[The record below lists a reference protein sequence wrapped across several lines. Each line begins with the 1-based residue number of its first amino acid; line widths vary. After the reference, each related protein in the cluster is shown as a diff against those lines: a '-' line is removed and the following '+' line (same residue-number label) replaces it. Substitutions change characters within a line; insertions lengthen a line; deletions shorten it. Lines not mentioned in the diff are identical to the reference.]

1 MQKGTATQHR
11 YTKKL
16 LSTILAL
23 TLILSMLQACGQSNT
38 SSPSGTSNQQPSSNN
53 ASTETNNAESIL
65 TQLTKPVEITFWHAM
80 TGHHE
85 ETLQKIAD
93 DFMKQHTNIKVTLVS
108 QGGYGD
114 LQQKLTAAA
123 KSKTLPTMSQ
133 AYEEWINDDIQ
144 NNLVVDLTPYI
155 ENATVGW
162 SQDDLNDIV
171 EVFRKANNWDGH
183 YYGMPFNKSTRILF
197 YNTDYLKDKHV
208 DVPKTWDELRDAA
221 EKLTFES
228 NGKKV
233 IGMGFENSV
242 GNEFSMWVRQ
252 AGGQFINE
260 QTGAVEFNSPEG
272 KKALTFLRG
281 MFEQGIARL
290 AGEDGYM
297 SNPFG
302 RGDVAMYIGSSAGIP
317 FVAKA
322 AEGNIHWSAAV
333 LPKDKVSATPFAG
346 TSVTV
351 YQSATPEQRLAA
363 WEFIKFL
370 INTDNTALWAK
381 ETGYLPVRYSAL
393 QSDTWK
399 QYVEK
404 NPVYGVGEQQF
415 DAGFFDPRILGMN
428 AVYTALGKEIEAAL
442 LGQKSVDQALED
454 AAKAAQEAI
463 DRAKE
468 RAR

>member
-1 MQKGTATQHR
+1 MHHVSFVKQLFS
-11 YTKKL
+11 KKF
-16 LSTILAL
+16 LSTFLTLTLAL
-23 TLILSMLQACGQSNT
+23 VMLQACAQSNN
-38 SSPSGTSNQQPSSNN
+38 SSSSGTTSNQPSTTNET
-53 ASTETNNAESIL
+53 ASQSSETIL
-65 TQLTKPVEITFWHAM
+65 TSLDKPVEITFWHAM

-93 DFMKQHTNIKVTLVS
+93 DFMKQHSNIKINLVS

-133 AYEEWINDDIQ
+133 AYEEWITDDIQ

-162 SQDDLNDIV
+162 SQDELNDIV
-171 EVFRKANNWDGH
+171 EVFRQANNWDGH

-197 YNTDYLKDKHV
+197 YNTDYFKDKNV
-208 DVPKTWDELRDAA
+208 NVPSTWDELRDAA
-221 EKLTFES
+221 KALTFDN

-242 GNEFSMWVRQ
+242 GTEFSMWVRQ
-252 AGGQFINE
+252 AGGQFIDE
-260 QTGAVEFNSPEG
+260 QTGTVEFNSPEG
-272 KKALTFLRG
+272 KKALTFLQG

-322 AEGNIHWSAAV
+322 AEGNIHWSATV
-333 LPKDKVSATPFAG
+333 LPKDKKSATPFAG

-370 INTDNTALWAK
+370 INTDNTAFWAK

-393 QSDTWK
+393 QSETWK
-399 QYVEK
+399 QYVAN
-404 NPVYGVGEQQF
+404 NPAYGVGEQQF
-415 DAGFFDPRILGMN
+415 DAGFFEPRILGMS
-428 AVYTALGKEIEAAL
+428 AVYAALGKEIEAAL

-454 AAKAAQEAI
+454 AAKAAQEAL
-463 DRAKE
+463 DRAKQ

>member
-1 MQKGTATQHR
+1 MQSMRMTKPFLATMLVFI
-11 YTKKL
+11 L
-16 LSTILAL
+16 LLM
-23 TLILSMLQACGQSNT
+23 TLSACGQNNPPT
-38 SSPSGTSNQQPSSNN
+38 GSSSS
-53 ASTETNNAESIL
+53 SDQTKTTTETPAAEKPENESIVTTL
-65 TQLTKPVEITFWHAM
+65 DNPVEITFWHAM

-93 DFMKQHTNIKVTLVS
+93 DFMKQNDKIKVTLVS
-108 QGGYGD
+108 QGSYGD

-133 AYEEWINDDIQ
+133 AYEDWITEDIQ
-144 NNLVVDLTPYI
+144 NNLVVDLNPYL
-155 ENATVGW
+155 ENPTIGW
-162 SQDDLNDIV
+162 RQDELNDIV
-171 EVFRKANNWDGH
+171 EVFRNANNWDGH

-197 YNTDYLKDKHV
+197 YNTDYLKEKNI
-208 DVPKTWDELRDAA
+208 DVPKTWNELREAA
-221 EKLTFES
+221 EKLTFEKG
-228 NGKKV
+228 GKKV

-242 GNEFSMWVRQ
+242 GTEFSMWVRQ
-252 AGGQFINE
+252 AGGKFIDE
-260 QTGAVEFNSPEG
+260 ETGSVEFNSSEG
-272 KKALTFLRG
+272 QKALTFLRD
-281 MFEQGIARL
+281 MIEQGIARL

-322 AEGNIHWSAAV
+322 AEGNIHWSGAV
-333 LPKDKVSATPFAG
+333 LPKDKVAATPFAG

-393 QSDTWK
+393 QSETWK
-399 QYVEK
+399 KYVEE
-404 NPVYGVGEQQF
+404 NPVYGIGEQQF
-415 DAGFFDPRILGMN
+415 DAGFFDPRILGIN
-428 AVYTALGKEIEAAL
+428 AVQTALGKEIEAAL
-442 LGQKSVDQALED
+442 LGEKSVDQALED